1 MIKSGQGQIPES
13 EKVRQFVVER
23 YVRPARRRGERS
35 FTVVV
40 GDVHR
45 ALGFRNRVPLVCA
58 ALKSNKFLRENHVL
72 LTQIEGPPSG
82 LSTTVTLT
90 YELGGGEGAGV
101 KPRNPIWE
109 LLGKGKETF
118 QRLGGGEAFIQ
129 RERQQF
135 HGPVAASPGRRKG
148 E

>member
-1 MIKSGQGQIPES
+1 MSKDAHGKIPES

-23 YVRPARRRGERS
+23 YVRPARSRGERS
-35 FTVVV
+35 FTVVA

-90 YELGGGEGAGV
+90 YE
-101 KPRNPIWE
+101 
-109 LLGKGKETF
+109 F
-118 QRLGGGEAFIQ
+118 GGGEAT
-129 RERQQF
+129 
-135 HGPVAASPGRRKG
+135 GVKPKN
-148 E
+148 